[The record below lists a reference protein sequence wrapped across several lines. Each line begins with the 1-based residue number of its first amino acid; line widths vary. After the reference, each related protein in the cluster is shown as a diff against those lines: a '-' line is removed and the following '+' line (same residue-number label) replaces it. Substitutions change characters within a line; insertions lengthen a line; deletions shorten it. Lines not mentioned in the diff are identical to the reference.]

1 MNEWTFDATIE
12 KIPELTALV
21 DERLEALDCPM
32 KAQMQIDVAIDELF
46 SNVANYAY
54 ENGVGRITTRFEFDP
69 DAREV
74 RISFIDSGM
83 PYNPLERDDP
93 DISLPGEKRG
103 IGGLGI
109 FLVKKTMDALRYR
122 FHEGKNIVTIVK
134 KI

>member
-21 DERLEALDCPM
+21 DERLEALGCPM